1 MSSPGLFPQRREHIN
16 YTSSVTG
23 SVRRPAENVKPASG
37 SAPAEESD
45 LVHPGYMPGALP
57 LS

>member
-1 MSSPGLFPQRREHIN
+1 VAG
-16 YTSSVTG
+16 
-23 SVRRPAENVKPASG
+23 VKPASG

-45 LVHPGYMPGALP
+45 LEHPGYMPGALP